1 MRKEIDYRRI
11 KSEFHDRKRWNNMT
25 CNYFEYREMT
35 DKLFYG
41 VALTDSHLDNAT
53 EKIQNY
59 FVYGGAENILK
70 QLKIGIR
77 VITMKTTLPSTE
89 IIRRRFV
96 YLDDRHK
103 GEELTIREIENIGMF
118 LKHGAMYRMYDSNT
132 L

>member
-1 MRKEIDYRRI
+1 
-11 KSEFHDRKRWNNMT
+11 MT

-70 QLKIGIR
+70 QLKIGTR
-77 VITMKTTLPSTE
+77 VITMKTTL
-89 IIRRRFV
+89 
-96 YLDDRHK
+96 HK

-118 LKHGAMYRMYDSNT
+118 LKHGAMYRMYDSNS